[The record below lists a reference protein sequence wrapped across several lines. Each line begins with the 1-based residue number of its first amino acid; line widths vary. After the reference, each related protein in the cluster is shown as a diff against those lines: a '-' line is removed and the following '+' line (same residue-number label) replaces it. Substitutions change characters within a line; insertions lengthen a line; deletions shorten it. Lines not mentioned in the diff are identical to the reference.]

1 MKRIIRVLFTSMMIA
16 LVASVWIGGRDNV
29 SHAIVNG
36 VEATPHQYPAMVGVF
51 VDDSGYCGGVIIS
64 EYWVLTAGDCLVG
77 ASSIK
82 VVAGAHN
89 ILTPEASAVTQVS
102 TDFFPHENFRP
113 LMFENNIGLIRL
125 PEALV
130 FDEHIQPINLDAVGN
145 IPAGQVVTLAGW
157 GPMAGRTGINPT
169 LNKVDV
175 AVMSNQACANI
186 YGSVI
191 SDDLGCTDGSGGR
204 GMSTGDEGGP
214 VMVGNTLVGLM
225 LFQATA
231 GPDLGYPS
239 GFLRIAAY
247 REWIRQN
254 SGV

>member
-1 MKRIIRVLFTSMMIA
+1 MNRIIRVLFTSMMIA
-16 LVASVWIGGRDNV
+16 LVGSVWIGGRDNV
-29 SHAIVNG
+29 SQAIVNG
-36 VEATPHQYPAMVGVF
+36 VEATPHQYPATVGVF
-51 VDDSGYCGGVIIS
+51 IDDRAYCGGVIIS

-113 LMFENNIGLIRL
+113 SMFENNIGLIRL
-125 PEALV
+125 PQPLV
-130 FDEHIQPINLDAVGN
+130 FNESIQPINLDAVGN
-145 IPAGQVVTLAGW
+145 IPAGQLATLAGW

-169 LNKVDV
+169 LNKVNV
-175 AVMSNQACANI
+175 AIISNPACANV
-186 YGSVI
+186 YGSIVTAV
-191 SDDLGCTDGSGGR
+191 LGCTDGSGGR
-204 GMSTGDEGGP
+204 GMSSGDRGGP
-214 VMVGNTLVGLM
+214 VMIDNMLVGLM
-225 LFQATA
+225 TFSAAA
-231 GPDLGYPS
+231 GPDLGYPT
-239 GFLRIAAY
+239 GFLRIAPY